1 MWPKDTVFKP
11 ITWYAKSRTTK
22 SIPGLYMWWQTQ
34 KYYYQSL
41 TLGEMTKISA
51 KLTSKQCANGV
62 NSSQF
67 LKNLSARHT
76 IPWKNQFW
84 TWNYCLVLC
93 GSDCQ
98 FTILLYVCEIRDK
111 SLICHILK
119 RIAARDLMSR
129 NFSLVLWTLKLFV
142 SFGTLQFNMNC
153 L

>member
-1 MWPKDTVFKP
+1 MLWNNHFG
-11 ITWYAKSRTTK
+11 IHNWQKSLKCLNWILLDRVYSCQFLNFIQLIMRKRWKK
-22 SIPGLYMWWQTQ
+22 S
-34 KYYYQSL
+34 
-41 TLGEMTKISA
+41 A
-51 KLTSKQCANGV
+51 

-67 LKNLSARHT
+67 LKNPLIMYIYHT
-76 IPWKNQFW
+76 IENQFW